1 MVSRSNHIGENSY
14 FHGGKKH
21 IDLNKHFMRK

>member
-1 MVSRSNHIGENSY
+1 MVSGSNHIGENSY
-14 FHGGKKH
+14 FHEKKNH